1 MSTNLGE
8 MKEEPTSP
16 PANPP
21 RSQPFSPP
29 TGDYKVEIVDD
40 ETPMVEFHPDGEAVI
55 QDDWSVMITRAC
67 RVMIRKHGT
76 LHLLNIFLVGISY

>member
-21 RSQPFSPP
+21 RSQP

-67 RVMIRKHGT
+67 RVMIRQHGT
-76 LHLLNIFLVGISY
+76 LNHLNIFLVGISY